1 MQIARHWRL
10 KGPRYRLEGA
20 RLADGRI
27 VFPPP
32 AHGNGETV
40 VLAGRGTI
48 ESFSVIASPA
58 DGYDEQLVVALVRLD
73 EGPLI
78 TTQLADAEPEQ
89 LSIGMPVQ
97 AVTRKLRELGPDGM
111 IVYGF
116 KFRPV
121 L

>member
-27 VFPPP
+27 AFPPP
-32 AHGNGETV
+32 ADGSGEVVQLSGRATV
-40 VLAGRGTI
+40 ET
-48 ESFSVIASPA
+48 FSAIASPA

-78 TTQLADAEPEQ
+78 TAQLTDVDPDQLA
-89 LSIGMPVQ
+89 IGMPVE
-97 AVTRKLRELGPDGM
+97 AVTRKLRELGPDGLL
-111 IVYGF
+111 IYGY